1 MPIIYNQKEIIHIP
15 FDLNNAL
22 KLPPPQ
28 KASYMKDENSA
39 RHYQQ

>member
-22 KLPPPQ
+22 KLPPQ